1 MAQTNIRKKA
11 AGKAKSALRKKIRKS
26 PLTYVIPAI
35 FLVLGLALGYFL
47 TPILASES
55 GIAVVGD
62 KEISVPLYA
71 MYTYRDEG
79 VRFTY
84 FGIDC
89 EEYVKITSNIEKNAD
104 GSYVLDTS
112 VPGTYYIAYT
122 STHPLFERGV
132 RVVRTFVVG
141 GEE

>member
-1 MAQTNIRKKA
+1 MAQTSIQKRVK
-11 AGKAKSALRKKIRKS
+11 GKAKSALRKKVRKS
-26 PLTYVIPAI
+26 PLTYIIPAL
-35 FLVLGLALGYFL
+35 FLVLGAALGYFL
-47 TPILASES
+47 TPVLATGS

-62 KEISVPLYA
+62 KTVAIPLNVT
-71 MYTYRDEG
+71 YTYRDEG

-89 EEYVKITSNIEKNAD
+89 RDYVKVTSNIERSSD

-112 VPGTYYIAYT
+112 APGTYYIAYT
-122 STHPLFERGV
+122 STHPLFESGV

>member
-1 MAQTNIRKKA
+1 MATDYRKRA
-11 AGKAKSALRKKIRKS
+11 QGKAKSALRKKIRKS
-26 PLTYVIPAI
+26 PLTYIIPAL
-35 FLVLGLALGYFL
+35 FLCLGLALGYFL
-47 TPILASES
+47 TPVLAGDS
-55 GIAVVGD
+55 GITVVGE
-62 KEISVPLYA
+62 KTVTVPLGEV
-71 MYTYRDEG
+71 YTYRDEG

-89 EEYVKITSNIEKNAD
+89 REHVRTTSNIERNAD

-112 VPGTYYIAYT
+112 APGTYYIAYT
-122 STHPLFERGV
+122 STHPLFESGV